1 MRIEDFSVQCK
12 FLSLTKLR
20 NRLIELSE
28 FFVEPASM
36 IMGVVFCENQHIA
49 QVKLLVEVKLQRALE
64 AVDVPFTNVDA
75 ILLQVG
81 H

>member
-1 MRIEDFSVQCK
+1 
-12 FLSLTKLR
+12 
-20 NRLIELSE
+20 
-28 FFVEPASM
+28 
-36 IMGVVFCENQHIA
+36 MGVVFCENQHIA

-81 H
+81 HQVTESIEVIGL